1 MKVKELIERPS
12 FSILIVVLILA
23 NTFIMA
29 LDHYGISENYS
40 KGLYITNMILTIC
53 FVIEM
58 VLKIIG
64 MGIKDYI
71 RDGFNLFDAIVIIV
85 GLLEY
90 TGVGS

>member
-1 MKVKELIERPS
+1 MIEQAN
-12 FSILIVVLILA
+12 FSILIVCLILA

-29 LDHYGISENYS
+29 LDHYGIQDTYS
-40 KGLYITNMILTIC
+40 KGLYIANMILTIC

-58 VLKIIG
+58 ALKIIG
-64 MGIKDYI
+64 MGIRDYV
-71 RDGFNLFDAIVIIV
+71 RDGFNIFDAVVIIV

>member
-1 MKVKELIERPS
+1 
-12 FSILIVVLILA
+12 
-23 NTFIMA
+23 MA
-29 LDHYGISENYS
+29 LDHYGISDNFS
-40 KGLYITNMILTIC
+40 RGLYIANMILTIC

-58 VLKIIG
+58 ALKIIG

-71 RDGFNLFDAIVIIV
+71 RDGFNIFDAVVIIV